1 MAPHTV
7 KHQDNNTQAVA
18 GSMWRAE
25 DSAERSR
32 FVLPSGYLKR
42 QQKTKQ
48 VVGGAGVRAAPGA
61 SPAGTHAVCMA
72 LCKTQA
78 EATDGTWLKPSL
90 GMKAPSPTHAGAC
103 IALFTRPAGSTE
115 AHEKKP
121 YTSALGNM
129 WLGQHISSKADS
141 IAKVTKTTRPLS
153 WSLVLLSWKENRFL
167 SKGWT
172 TGTPSPH
179 FPGSTISYIQL

>member
-48 VVGGAGVRAAPGA
+48 VVGGAGVRAAPGV

-72 LCKTQA
+72 LCKKRPLMRHGLNQA
-78 EATDGTWLKPSL
+78 WGWKLLLLPMLVLALPCSPGQPEAPRL
-90 GMKAPSPTHAGAC
+90 MKKNPTHQFWGTCGSDNIYPARLR
-103 IALFTRPAGSTE
+103 ALLR
-115 AHEKKP
+115 
-121 YTSALGNM
+121 
-129 WLGQHISSKADS
+129 SSK
-141 IAKVTKTTRPLS
+141 P
-153 WSLVLLSWKENRFL
+153 
-167 SKGWT
+167 
-172 TGTPSPH
+172 
-179 FPGSTISYIQL
+179 PGPCHGA